1 MVKAIRGAFPIRP
14 RDCSAYEPSLPHRQA
29 TNLFAKANA
38 LRCPVLV
45 FRGGV
50 STRFP
55 EALEHSFC
63 EAFPS
68 RPKLVVCPKSG
79 HFPIAI
85 ELEIVVTE
93 LKRFLDNVC

>member
-1 MVKAIRGAFPIRP
+1 MNA
-14 RDCSAYEPSLPHRQA
+14 RQGES
-29 TNLFAKANA
+29 
-38 LRCPVLV
+38 LRCPELV
-45 FRGGV
+45 FRGGM

-55 EALEHSFC
+55 EAAEHSFC

-85 ELEIVVTE
+85 EPEIVVTE
-93 LKRFLDNVC
+93 LKHFLDNVR